1 MYEKHFQLEERPFSI
16 APDPR
21 FLFMSARHREAL
33 AHLVYGVGE
42 GGGFVQLTGEVGT
55 GKTTLCRALLEQL
68 PDNVEVA
75 LILNPKLTALE
86 LIATLCDELGVSYPV
101 DTGSIK
107 TLTDALNRYLLQA
120 HADGCRTV
128 LLLDEAQNLA
138 PEVLEQVRLLTN
150 LETAREKLLQV
161 ILIGQPELR
170 DLLAREDLRQLAQR
184 VTARSHRE
192 PMNRDETEAYI
203 RHRLQVCGATRSLF
217 SRRAIDAVHR
227 LSGGVPRLINVLA
240 DRALL
245 GAYVEGLP
253 QVSTAVVRRAARE
266 VLPATLPTGTGRRGS
281 WVLALGLAAG
291 LLLAGWWWQSWTW
304 ERAPVQAAAVA
315 EDAAMPETEAGATA
329 PETAEEAREAA
340 EPAPDIEARWT
351 ALVEAAAAAGEDA
364 AWHALLARWGV
375 EARGGSGA
383 QLCQQLPAHDLHC
396 LSRSGSWQSLRSAG
410 HPALLYLLGPDGRR
424 LAVVLHGLEG
434 EQAILAAGGER
445 VQVPAAQVQQAWY
458 GDYALVWQALP
469 GGATLL
475 RAGDTGEAVHWV
487 REQLGVPAQT
497 VAEYFD
503 DGLQAAVQA
512 FQRRHQLEAD
522 GVVGART
529 IMQLNI
535 LSQQPGM
542 PRLLQDA
549 D

>member
-1 MYEKHFQLEERPFSI
+1 MYEKHFHLDERPFSI

-33 AHLVYGVGE
+33 AHLLYGVGE

-68 PDNVEVA
+68 PGNVDVA
-75 LILNPKLTALE
+75 LILNPKVTAPE
-86 LIATLCDELGVSYPV
+86 LIATLCDEVRVSYPAG
-101 DTGSIK
+101 TGSIK

-120 HADGCRTV
+120 HAGGRRTV
-128 LLLDEAQNLA
+128 LLIDEAQNLA

-170 DLLAREDLRQLAQR
+170 ALLAREDLRQLSQR
-184 VTARSHRE
+184 VTARYHLE
-192 PMNRDETEAYI
+192 PMNHGETEAYI
-203 RHRLQVCGATRSLF
+203 RHRLQVCGATGQLF
-217 SRRAIDAVHR
+217 SRGALDTVHR

-245 GAYVEGLP
+245 GAYVEGQA
-253 QVSTAVVRRAARE
+253 QVSAAVVRRAARE
-266 VLPATLPTGTGRRGS
+266 VLPAPAATRTSGAWP
-281 WVLALGLAAG
+281 WALAISLAGG
-291 LLLAGWWWQSWTW
+291 LLLAAWWWQPWDREGT
-304 ERAPVQAAAVA
+304 PVQAAMKVDEPVVAPLAEPEREPVLTQEPA
-315 EDAAMPETEAGATA
+315 EDVEG
-329 PETAEEAREAA
+329 
-340 EPAPDIEARWT
+340 RWS
-351 ALVEAAAAAGEDA
+351 ALVEAAAVAGEDA

-375 EARGGSGA
+375 EGQGGSGA

-396 LSRSGSWQSLRSAG
+396 LSRSGSWQALRSAG
-410 HPALLYLLGPDGRR
+410 HPALLYLMGTDGRR
-424 LAVVLHGLEG
+424 LAVVLQGLDG
-434 EQAILAAGGER
+434 DQAILSAGGEKVR
-445 VQVPAAQVQQAWY
+445 LPAMRVQQAWF

-475 RAGDTGEAVHWV
+475 RAGDSGEAVSWV

-497 VAEYFD
+497 AAEYFD
-503 DGLQAAVQA
+503 DGLQAAVVE

-522 GVVGART
+522 GVVGPRT
-529 IMQLNI
+529 IMQMNT
-535 LSQQPGM
+535 LSQQLGM

-549 D
+549 G